1 MRLAHLALPVRD
13 QERSRRFYATYFG
26 FGAGPAQRY
35 DDGVLIIR
43 NVDGFDLAL
52 AASPD
57 PGPLPS
63 FLHFGFRV
71 DGPARV
77 RELLARV
84 SADGVQVVEEVEEPG
99 LVSFKC
105 VDPDGYVVEVYWE

>member
-1 MRLAHLALPVRD
+1 
-13 QERSRRFYATYFG
+13 
-26 FGAGPAQRY
+26 
-35 DDGVLIIR
+35 
-43 NVDGFDLAL
+43 
-52 AASPD
+52 
-57 PGPLPS
+57 
-63 FLHFGFRV
+63 
-71 DGPARV
+71 V